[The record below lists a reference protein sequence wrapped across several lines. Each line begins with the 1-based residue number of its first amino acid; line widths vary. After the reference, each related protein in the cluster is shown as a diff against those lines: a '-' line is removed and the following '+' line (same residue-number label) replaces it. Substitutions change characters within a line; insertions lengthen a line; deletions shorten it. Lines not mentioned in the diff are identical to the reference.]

1 MDEIDKKQNMIW
13 YLQSEVSRL
22 KEENKFLREQ
32 LEYKTLGRP
41 QVQEPNCTEGI

>member
-1 MDEIDKKQNMIW
+1 MQNVMDEIDKKQNMIW

-22 KEENKFLREQ
+22 KEENKFLKEQ

-41 QVQEPNCTEGI
+41 QVQEPK